1 MGTIDLDSVVARG
14 RDHVETR
21 MGEQV
26 VMMSIEQG
34 RYFALEE
41 SGQRIWELMEQPVPV
56 RDIVDRLTEEYDVP
70 RERCE
75 TEVLSFLEQM
85 RQQGLVAEEA
95 A

>member
-1 MGTIDLDSVVARG
+1 MGIDLNSVVARG
-14 RDHVETR
+14 TDHVETR
-21 MGEQV
+21 MGEQT

-41 SGQRIWELMEQPVPV
+41 SGQRIWELMEEPIRVSS
-56 RDIVDRLTEEYDVP
+56 IVERLTEEYDVP

-75 TEVLSFLEQM
+75 AEVVSFLEQM
-85 RQQGLVAEEA
+85 RAQGLVAEEA